1 MKERPMAWIFF
12 VVSGAGL
19 LWFVA
24 RHQMAKTPISLASV
38 ATSRGSDGCQVIVSV
53 DRRDGLMGWSHGA
66 PPTLQRAWLSDG
78 HGQELTSKFLSP
90 LTLAPRD
97 SLGSRQFGWRV
108 ARTIPHPPETVVF
121 HATFTAPRA
130 QPFRFEQELRAGI
143 DFNYKDEA
151 EKQPRP

>member
-1 MKERPMAWIFF
+1 MAWIFF

-53 DRRDGLMGWSHGA
+53 DRRDGLIGLSHGV
-66 PPTLQRAWLSDG
+66 PPTLDRAWLSDG
-78 HGQELTSKFLSP
+78 QGRELAADLLSP

-108 ARTIPHPPETVVF
+108 ARTIPHPPGTVVF

-130 QPFRFEQELRAGI
+130 QPFRFEQELRGGA
-143 DFNYKDEA
+143 DFNYMDEA
-151 EKQPRP
+151 RKK